1 VRCQWKGIAMIRIS
15 EADYGAAMSDH
26 NKYIREA
33 ERLGPIWYDLKL
45 QRAQTDADKP
55 HGFRAF
61 VVTQIDAISSFVSA
75 SLRIRRV
82 AEAP

>member
-1 VRCQWKGIAMIRIS
+1 MIRIS

-33 ERLGPIWYDLKL
+33 ERLGPIWYDLKT
-45 QRAQTDADKP
+45 QRAHADADTP
-55 HGFRAF
+55 HGFRAY
-61 VVTQIDAISSFVSA
+61 VATQIDAISSFVSA
-75 SLRIRRV
+75 SLRVRRV

>member
-1 VRCQWKGIAMIRIS
+1 MIRIS

-33 ERLGPIWYDLKL
+33 ERLGPIWYDLKM
-45 QRAQTDADKP
+45 QRSEIDADKP
-55 HGFRAF
+55 HGFRAY
-61 VVTQIDAISSFVSA
+61 VATQIDSISSFVSA
-75 SLRIRRV
+75 SLRVRRV